1 MSAPPPRKPRGHRQ
15 KGAGTV
21 ATSVGEQIRQGVLC
35 KEWQRTPMQLLQE
48 YCRSVKRQPAHY
60 HNAQSDSEH
69 TFRVRCVLSD
79 AKSKDKDLIFCPT
92 QSVDTTLDDAKHCAA
107 LLALLHLE
115 PSRPH
120 ERKLPDPYREM
131 WLVLQEEQKQPA
143 FKPFKKSAA
152 AAPDASSSSDG
163 DAAHG
168 KVVVLTSDR
177 AFASKAEYTQSKL
190 SEREDRNRRQRSR
203 ENRDR
208 ANIPVQVFMSQ
219 KARDLVES
227 VLADVDNSLDR
238 VGHDDPIR
246 LAQVSA
252 TLTAMGF
259 QPMHIQAVVDRC
271 PDLTDDTSV
280 LDWLCLNVPEDELP
294 KGFNPNGTQLEVVGY
309 GVVAKAAKALEAS
322 AAYDPALHDAVID
335 QLTACGYSRGD
346 CLRALELANAALPNA
361 HILDVEHEI
370 KLELSRQ
377 LRRALSVREPDSAGG
392 RSVEELEEALDEEL
406 MVMESIYDDKCTKT
420 VLSNLNVRQIS
431 MLLLDDTLELVFYLP
446 PESQYPY
453 EVPHLFLRAIAID
466 GVNLLAVTGQLLDL
480 ASKLYGEPMMYELSS
495 AVQGLVHQ
503 PKLAKPVEL
512 FREDPVATSAQQ
524 KAPKNAPNAK
534 KSKAKPRQFN
544 RTPHQGDPRAMNKQL
559 YDKFQ
564 QKLGNDKYIQ
574 MQQTRAKLPAY
585 QERETIV
592 SLLETNQVV
601 LISGATGC
609 GKTTQVPQFLLDHF
623 IPKQQTC
630 NIICTQPRRLA
641 AIGVATRVAHER
653 TESIGESVGYSIRME
668 TRRSPETRLLFCTT
682 GVLLRRLLQDPVLEG
697 VSHIIVDEVH
707 ERNVDT
713 DFLLSILRDVLRQR
727 TDLRLLLMSATMN
740 TSLFVDYFGTGTP
753 VLSIPGFTY
762 PVTCHYLK
770 HVLDV
775 TGTTDKVSDDAIN
788 YRLVVSLVEY
798 LVDTGDNGGA
808 GEGAMLI
815 FMPGVQEI
823 KSTIRELQQ
832 SKVASAL
839 VAYPLHGALP
849 GHEQSRVFDGAP
861 KGKTKVIV
869 STNVAETSITIDDI
883 VVVIDA
889 GKAKEMAYDAINRR
903 SILAEQWVS
912 QAAADQRKGRAGRVR
927 PGVCYRLFSTKQF
940 HKMAPQPTPE
950 IHRVS
955 LEPLCLQI
963 QALELGPIDTFLANA
978 IEPPSPDAVQSA
990 IDGLIEMGALVRD
1003 NSNVQVQLTPLG
1015 AHLARL
1021 PMDARMAKVVVFG
1034 CILRCVDP
1042 VVTIAAALSS
1052 KSPFV
1057 SAPDD
1062 RSKGDALKKQ
1072 WSDQVPTSDHFL
1084 LWTVVKTFSALSKS
1098 LRRSYCKDNCLS
1110 YETLAT
1116 IVDLR
1121 HQYLEHCQMLGFY
1134 DPSNAARFNQHS
1146 ANPKVIKAALT
1157 AGLYG
1162 NVLQVVYPEQKY
1174 YESANGVLAA
1184 AHDAKAIRF
1193 FIRKLDKTTERVFI
1207 HPSSVNFTR
1216 SQFESPWLVYNELVQ
1231 TSKIFVREST
1241 MVAPYAL
1248 LLFGGELTV
1257 QHEKVLLFRW
1267 QPWTTC
1273 RYIQGLLH
1281 VDGWI
1286 KFHAVARIGVLV
1298 KALRHQLDHL
1308 LAVKVTD
1315 PSVDLSSRYYIIPC
1329 VFN

>member
-1 MSAPPPRKPRGHRQ
+1 
-15 KGAGTV
+15 
-21 ATSVGEQIRQGVLC
+21 
-35 KEWQRTPMQLLQE
+35 
-48 YCRSVKRQPAHY
+48 
-60 HNAQSDSEH
+60 
-69 TFRVRCVLSD
+69 
-79 AKSKDKDLIFCPT
+79 
-92 QSVDTTLDDAKHCAA
+92 
-107 LLALLHLE
+107 
-115 PSRPH
+115 
-120 ERKLPDPYREM
+120 M

-152 AAPDASSSSDG
+152 AAPDASSDG

-177 AFASKAEYTQSKL
+177 AFASKAEYTQSK
-190 SEREDRNRRQRSR
+190 RSR

-227 VLADVDNSLDR
+227 VLADVDNSLD
-238 VGHDDPIR
+238 P
-246 LAQVSA
+246 
-252 TLTAMGF
+252 MGF

-361 HILDVEHEI
+361 DILDVEHEI

-524 KAPKNAPNAK
+524 
-534 KSKAKPRQFN
+534 
-544 RTPHQGDPRAMNKQL
+544 
-559 YDKFQ
+559 
-564 QKLGNDKYIQ
+564 
-574 MQQTRAKLPAY
+574 TRAKLPAY

-630 NIICTQPRRLA
+630 NIICTQPRRSGRDFPLRVFNKCICIRLA

-788 YRLVVSLVEY
+788 YRLV
-798 LVDTGDNGGA
+798 
-808 GEGAMLI
+808 
-815 FMPGVQEI
+815 EI

-832 SKVASAL
+832 SRVASAL

-849 GHEQSRVFDGAP
+849 GHEQ
-861 KGKTKVIV
+861 
-869 STNVAETSITIDDI
+869 
-883 VVVIDA
+883 
-889 GKAKEMAYDAINRR
+889 
-903 SILAEQWVS
+903 L
-912 QAAADQRKGRAGRVR
+912 R

-963 QALELGPIDTFLANA
+963 QALELGPIDAFLANV
-978 IEPPSPDAVQSA
+978 P
-990 IDGLIEMGALVRD
+990 
-1003 NSNVQVQLTPLG
+1003 
-1015 AHLARL
+1015 
-1021 PMDARMAKVVVFG
+1021 
-1034 CILRCVDP
+1034 
-1042 VVTIAAALSS
+1042 ALSS

-1121 HQYLEHCQMLGFY
+1121 QQYLEHCHMLGFY

-1207 HPSSVNFTR
+1207 HPSS
-1216 SQFESPWLVYNELVQ
+1216 
-1231 TSKIFVREST
+1231 
-1241 MVAPYAL
+1241 
-1248 LLFGGELTV
+1248 
-1257 QHEKVLLFRW
+1257 
-1267 QPWTTC
+1267 
-1273 RYIQGLLH
+1273 GLLH

-1315 PSVDLSSRYYIIPC
+1315 PHLIDAICDLLITEG
-1329 VFN
+1329 V

>member
-1 MSAPPPRKPRGHRQ
+1 
-15 KGAGTV
+15 
-21 ATSVGEQIRQGVLC
+21 
-35 KEWQRTPMQLLQE
+35 
-48 YCRSVKRQPAHY
+48 
-60 HNAQSDSEH
+60 
-69 TFRVRCVLSD
+69 
-79 AKSKDKDLIFCPT
+79 
-92 QSVDTTLDDAKHCAA
+92 
-107 LLALLHLE
+107 
-115 PSRPH
+115 
-120 ERKLPDPYREM
+120 
-131 WLVLQEEQKQPA
+131 
-143 FKPFKKSAA
+143 
-152 AAPDASSSSDG
+152 
-163 DAAHG
+163 
-168 KVVVLTSDR
+168 
-177 AFASKAEYTQSKL
+177 
-190 SEREDRNRRQRSR
+190 
-203 ENRDR
+203 
-208 ANIPVQVFMSQ
+208 
-219 KARDLVES
+219 
-227 VLADVDNSLDR
+227 
-238 VGHDDPIR
+238 
-246 LAQVSA
+246 
-252 TLTAMGF
+252 MGF

-361 HILDVEHEI
+361 DIRRPVEHEI

-524 KAPKNAPNAK
+524 KAPKKAPNAK

-564 QKLGNDKYIQ
+564 QKLGNGTDVYSIKIIKNNSKMYLKSFISLDKYIQ
-574 MQQTRAKLPAY
+574 MQKTRAKLPAY

-592 SLLETNQVV
+592 SLLETNQ
-601 LISGATGC
+601 
-609 GKTTQVPQFLLDHF
+609 
-623 IPKQQTC
+623 
-630 NIICTQPRRLA
+630 
-641 AIGVATRVAHER
+641 
-653 TESIGESVGYSIRME
+653 
-668 TRRSPETRLLFCTT
+668 

-788 YRLVVSLVEY
+788 YRLV
-798 LVDTGDNGGA
+798 
-808 GEGAMLI
+808 
-815 FMPGVQEI
+815 EI
-823 KSTIRELQQ
+823 KSTIRELLQ
-832 SKVASAL
+832 SRVASAL

-849 GHEQSRVFDGAP
+849 GHEQ
-861 KGKTKVIV
+861 
-869 STNVAETSITIDDI
+869 
-883 VVVIDA
+883 
-889 GKAKEMAYDAINRR
+889 
-903 SILAEQWVS
+903 L
-912 QAAADQRKGRAGRVR
+912 R

-963 QALELGPIDTFLANA
+963 QALELGPIDAFLANV
-978 IEPPSPDAVQSA
+978 P
-990 IDGLIEMGALVRD
+990 
-1003 NSNVQVQLTPLG
+1003 
-1015 AHLARL
+1015 
-1021 PMDARMAKVVVFG
+1021 
-1034 CILRCVDP
+1034 
-1042 VVTIAAALSS
+1042 ALSS

-1121 HQYLEHCQMLGFY
+1121 QQYLEHCQMLGFY

-1207 HPSSVNFTR
+1207 HPSS
-1216 SQFESPWLVYNELVQ
+1216 
-1231 TSKIFVREST
+1231 
-1241 MVAPYAL
+1241 
-1248 LLFGGELTV
+1248 
-1257 QHEKVLLFRW
+1257 
-1267 QPWTTC
+1267 
-1273 RYIQGLLH
+1273 GLLH

-1315 PSVDLSSRYYIIPC
+1315 PHLIDAICDLLITEG
-1329 VFN
+1329 V

>member
-1 MSAPPPRKPRGHRQ
+1 MTQ
-15 KGAGTV
+15 
-21 ATSVGEQIRQGVLC
+21 QIRQGVLC

-152 AAPDASSSSDG
+152 AAPDASSDG

-177 AFASKAEYTQSKL
+177 AFASKAEYTQSK
-190 SEREDRNRRQRSR
+190 RSR

-227 VLADVDNSLDR
+227 VLADVDNSLD
-238 VGHDDPIR
+238 P
-246 LAQVSA
+246 
-252 TLTAMGF
+252 MGF

-512 FREDPVATSAQQ
+512 FGEDPVATSAQQ
-524 KAPKNAPNAK
+524 KAAKKAPNAK

-559 YDKFQ
+559 YDNFQ
-564 QKLGNDKYIQ
+564 QKLGNGTDVYPIKIIKNMSKMYFKSFISLDKYIQ

-592 SLLETNQVV
+592 SLLETNQ
-601 LISGATGC
+601 
-609 GKTTQVPQFLLDHF
+609 
-623 IPKQQTC
+623 
-630 NIICTQPRRLA
+630 
-641 AIGVATRVAHER
+641 
-653 TESIGESVGYSIRME
+653 
-668 TRRSPETRLLFCTT
+668 

-740 TSLFVDYFGTGTP
+740 TSLF
-753 VLSIPGFTY
+753 
-762 PVTCHYLK
+762 
-770 HVLDV
+770 
-775 TGTTDKVSDDAIN
+775 
-788 YRLVVSLVEY
+788 
-798 LVDTGDNGGA
+798 
-808 GEGAMLI
+808 
-815 FMPGVQEI
+815 EI

-832 SKVASAL
+832 SRVASAL

-849 GHEQSRVFDGAP
+849 GHEQ
-861 KGKTKVIV
+861 
-869 STNVAETSITIDDI
+869 
-883 VVVIDA
+883 
-889 GKAKEMAYDAINRR
+889 
-903 SILAEQWVS
+903 L
-912 QAAADQRKGRAGRVR
+912 R

-963 QALELGPIDTFLANA
+963 QALELGPIDAFLANV
-978 IEPPSPDAVQSA
+978 P
-990 IDGLIEMGALVRD
+990 
-1003 NSNVQVQLTPLG
+1003 
-1015 AHLARL
+1015 
-1021 PMDARMAKVVVFG
+1021 
-1034 CILRCVDP
+1034 
-1042 VVTIAAALSS
+1042 ALSS

-1121 HQYLEHCQMLGFY
+1121 QQYLEHCHMLGFY

-1207 HPSSVNFTR
+1207 HPSS
-1216 SQFESPWLVYNELVQ
+1216 
-1231 TSKIFVREST
+1231 
-1241 MVAPYAL
+1241 
-1248 LLFGGELTV
+1248 
-1257 QHEKVLLFRW
+1257 
-1267 QPWTTC
+1267 
-1273 RYIQGLLH
+1273 GLLH

-1315 PSVDLSSRYYIIPC
+1315 PHLIDAICDLLITEG
-1329 VFN
+1329 V

>member
-1 MSAPPPRKPRGHRQ
+1 
-15 KGAGTV
+15 
-21 ATSVGEQIRQGVLC
+21 
-35 KEWQRTPMQLLQE
+35 
-48 YCRSVKRQPAHY
+48 
-60 HNAQSDSEH
+60 
-69 TFRVRCVLSD
+69 
-79 AKSKDKDLIFCPT
+79 
-92 QSVDTTLDDAKHCAA
+92 
-107 LLALLHLE
+107 
-115 PSRPH
+115 
-120 ERKLPDPYREM
+120 M

-152 AAPDASSSSDG
+152 AAPDASSDG

-177 AFASKAEYTQSKL
+177 AFASKAEYTQSK
-190 SEREDRNRRQRSR
+190 RSR

-227 VLADVDNSLDR
+227 VLADVDNSLD
-238 VGHDDPIR
+238 P
-246 LAQVSA
+246 
-252 TLTAMGF
+252 MGF

-361 HILDVEHEI
+361 DILDVEHEI

-524 KAPKNAPNAK
+524 KAPKKAPNAK

-564 QKLGNDKYIQ
+564 QKLGNGTDVYPIKIIKNMSKMYFKSFISLDKYIQ
-574 MQQTRAKLPAY
+574 MQKTRAKLPAY

-788 YRLVVSLVEY
+788 YRLV
-798 LVDTGDNGGA
+798 
-808 GEGAMLI
+808 
-815 FMPGVQEI
+815 EI

-832 SKVASAL
+832 SRVASAL

-849 GHEQSRVFDGAP
+849 GHEQ
-861 KGKTKVIV
+861 
-869 STNVAETSITIDDI
+869 
-883 VVVIDA
+883 
-889 GKAKEMAYDAINRR
+889 
-903 SILAEQWVS
+903 L
-912 QAAADQRKGRAGRVR
+912 R

-963 QALELGPIDTFLANA
+963 QALELGPIDTFLANV
-978 IEPPSPDAVQSA
+978 P
-990 IDGLIEMGALVRD
+990 
-1003 NSNVQVQLTPLG
+1003 
-1015 AHLARL
+1015 
-1021 PMDARMAKVVVFG
+1021 
-1034 CILRCVDP
+1034 
-1042 VVTIAAALSS
+1042 ALSS

-1121 HQYLEHCQMLGFY
+1121 QQYLEHCHMLGFY

-1207 HPSSVNFTR
+1207 HPSS
-1216 SQFESPWLVYNELVQ
+1216 
-1231 TSKIFVREST
+1231 
-1241 MVAPYAL
+1241 
-1248 LLFGGELTV
+1248 
-1257 QHEKVLLFRW
+1257 
-1267 QPWTTC
+1267 
-1273 RYIQGLLH
+1273 GLLH

-1315 PSVDLSSRYYIIPC
+1315 PHLIDAICDLLITEG
-1329 VFN
+1329 V

>member
-1 MSAPPPRKPRGHRQ
+1 MTQ
-15 KGAGTV
+15 
-21 ATSVGEQIRQGVLC
+21 QIRQGVLC

-60 HNAQSDSEH
+60 HNAHSDSEH

-177 AFASKAEYTQSKL
+177 AFASKAEYTQSK
-190 SEREDRNRRQRSR
+190 RSR

-227 VLADVDNSLDR
+227 VLADVDNSLD
-238 VGHDDPIR
+238 P
-246 LAQVSA
+246 
-252 TLTAMGF
+252 MGF

-309 GVVAKAAKALEAS
+309 GVVAKAAKALETS

-361 HILDVEHEI
+361 HILVVEHEI

-420 VLSNLNVRQIS
+420 VLSNLN
-431 MLLLDDTLELVFYLP
+431 
-446 PESQYPY
+446 
-453 EVPHLFLRAIAID
+453 
-466 GVNLLAVTGQLLDL
+466 DL

-524 KAPKNAPNAK
+524 KAAKKAPNAK
-534 KSKAKPRQFN
+534 KSKTKPRQFN

-574 MQQTRAKLPAY
+574 MLKTRAKLPAY

-630 NIICTQPRRLA
+630 NIICTQPRRSGRVFPLRVFNKCICIRLA

-682 GVLLRRLLQDPVLEG
+682 
-697 VSHIIVDEVH
+697 
-707 ERNVDT
+707 
-713 DFLLSILRDVLRQR
+713 
-727 TDLRLLLMSATMN
+727 
-740 TSLFVDYFGTGTP
+740 
-753 VLSIPGFTY
+753 
-762 PVTCHYLK
+762 
-770 HVLDV
+770 
-775 TGTTDKVSDDAIN
+775 
-788 YRLVVSLVEY
+788 
-798 LVDTGDNGGA
+798 
-808 GEGAMLI
+808 
-815 FMPGVQEI
+815 EI

-849 GHEQSRVFDGAP
+849 GHEQ
-861 KGKTKVIV
+861 
-869 STNVAETSITIDDI
+869 
-883 VVVIDA
+883 
-889 GKAKEMAYDAINRR
+889 
-903 SILAEQWVS
+903 W
-912 QAAADQRKGRAGRVR
+912 RAGRVR

-963 QALELGPIDTFLANA
+963 QALELGPIDTFLANV
-978 IEPPSPDAVQSA
+978 P
-990 IDGLIEMGALVRD
+990 
-1003 NSNVQVQLTPLG
+1003 
-1015 AHLARL
+1015 
-1021 PMDARMAKVVVFG
+1021 
-1034 CILRCVDP
+1034 
-1042 VVTIAAALSS
+1042 ALSS

-1121 HQYLEHCQMLGFY
+1121 QQYLEHCQMLGFY

-1207 HPSSVNFTR
+1207 HPSS

-1257 QHEKVLLFRW
+1257 QHEKVQLFRW
-1267 QPWTTC
+1267 QPWTKC
-1273 RYIQGLLH
+1273 RYVQGLLH

-1315 PSVDLSSRYYIIPC
+1315 PSVDLSSSHLIDAIC
-1329 VFN
+1329 DLLITEGV